1 MVDTEQHL
9 TPEDNLVLNQL
20 REHGEAWIVGG
31 WVRDI
36 LLMSNSKSD
45 LDIAT
50 TLLPKEVIEI
60 FPKTIPVGE
69 EFGTVMVRLEGDSEK
84 KWEVTTLRKDGSYGD
99 GRRPDNVSFGTN
111 IMDDLARR
119 DFTINAMAIDVDGNL
134 IDIFGG
140 ENDLRLNIVKAVG
153 EAEKRIAEDGLRILR
168 AFRFLDLEK
177 NNLRAL
183 DTELEKAIKENI
195 DMLDKVSRERI
206 TDEIRKILAS
216 NNPYG
221 ILMKMQELGV
231 LSNIMDDLNIE
242 IKDLGLVQP
251 MVILA
256 RLLKNNNFDGEHL
269 SEILKRILKLSKK
282 EMRKISFLHENRNL
296 KFDNSISSIR
306 RFQVLLTEEQ
316 KLAILQYHN
325 EEDFNE
331 KYHNRND
338 DINIRPILDGT
349 KISEITGIKP
359 SRKLGLLK
367 DWLFRIQIEENINQE
382 NKMIEILHD
391 IDWDDSDFESWP
403 KLSWP

>member
-111 IMDDLARR
+111 IRDDLARR

-168 AFRFLDLEK
+168 AFRFLDLGK
-177 NNLRAL
+177 NNLRSL

-282 EMRKISFLHENRNL
+282 EIRKISFLHENRNL

-331 KYHNRND
+331 KYHNRSD

-391 IDWDDSDFESWP
+391 IDWNDSDFESWP

>member
-20 REHGEAWIVGG
+20 REHGDAWIVGG

-282 EMRKISFLHENRNL
+282 EIRKISFLHENRNL

-391 IDWDDSDFESWP
+391 IDWNDSDFESWP

>member
-282 EMRKISFLHENRNL
+282 EIRKISFLHENRNL
-296 KFDNSISSIR
+296 KFDNSINSIR

-391 IDWDDSDFESWP
+391 IDWNDSDFESWP

>member
-282 EMRKISFLHENRNL
+282 EIREISFLHENRNL

-331 KYHNRND
+331 KYHNRSD

-391 IDWDDSDFESWP
+391 IDWNDSDFESWP

>member
-36 LLMSNSKSD
+36 LLMSNSPSD

-282 EMRKISFLHENRNL
+282 EIRKISFLHENRNL

-391 IDWDDSDFESWP
+391 IDWNDSDFESWP

>member
-282 EMRKISFLHENRNL
+282 EIRKISFLHENRNL

-331 KYHNRND
+331 KYHNRSD

-367 DWLFRIQIEENINQE
+367 DWLFRIQIEKNISQKRE
-382 NKMIEILHD
+382 MEEILHE
-391 IDWDDSDFESWP
+391 INWNEPDFESWP
-403 KLSWP
+403 KLLWP

>member
-111 IMDDLARR
+111 IRDDLARR

-168 AFRFLDLEK
+168 AFRFLDLGK
-177 NNLRAL
+177 NNLRSL

-282 EMRKISFLHENRNL
+282 EIREISFLHENRNL

-331 KYHNRND
+331 KYHNRSD

-382 NKMIEILHD
+382 NKMIEILYD
-391 IDWDDSDFESWP
+391 IDWNDSDFESWP